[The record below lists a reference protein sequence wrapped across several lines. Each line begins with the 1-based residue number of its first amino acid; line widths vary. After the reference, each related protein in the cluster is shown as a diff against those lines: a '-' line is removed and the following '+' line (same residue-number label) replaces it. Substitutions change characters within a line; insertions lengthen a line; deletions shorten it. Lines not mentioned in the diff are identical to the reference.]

1 MFQLQKWKRGYF
13 PIRVFPP
20 FRPLE
25 GYQRW
30 SFGKHILLL
39 SLIREVEVPNQIPL
53 FKVPFWI
60 KVHNLPVGFISMVV
74 GQSIANFL
82 GEYLDYDEKN
92 ASNPWRS
99 YMKIQV
105 LLVDVRQHRS
115 APRIFVNLV
124 KTLK

>member
-1 MFQLQKWKRGYF
+1 MVNTYCFSVLFVKLKSG
-13 PIRVFPP
+13 
-20 FRPLE
+20 
-25 GYQRW
+25 
-30 SFGKHILLL
+30 
-39 SLIREVEVPNQIPL
+39 PNQIPL

-60 KVHNLPVGFISMVV
+60 EVHNLPVGFISMVV

-105 LLVDVRQHRS
+105 LLVDVR
-115 APRIFVNLV
+115 
-124 KTLK
+124 

>member
-1 MFQLQKWKRGYF
+1 
-13 PIRVFPP
+13 
-20 FRPLE
+20 
-25 GYQRW
+25 
-30 SFGKHILLL
+30 
-39 SLIREVEVPNQIPL
+39 
-53 FKVPFWI
+53 
-60 KVHNLPVGFISMVV
+60 MVV